1 MKLSDVMTNHG
12 WVSCDVDEGYQNLKV
27 YQKDNLL
34 FGIQKIGNVFRLDLQ
49 QVINFGDVMFPG
61 DKMLD
66 NQIVPRDML
75 EPTLNDLLPQLT

>member
-12 WVSCDVDEGYQNLKV
+12 WVSCDVDEGYKNLKV

-34 FGIQKIGNVFRLDLQ
+34 FGVQKIGNVFRLDIQ
-49 QVINFGDVMFPG
+49 QVINLGDIMFPG

-66 NQIVPRDML
+66 NQIVPREML